1 VEPFEL
7 RIQSPGRILFGAGVS
22 GRLATVVGELGGR
35 KALLLTDQGLS
46 RTGLPQGL
54 CVGVAAAGIPC
65 ELYDQLAGEP
75 DEATVDRASERFR
88 AGRFDFVIGVGGGS
102 ALDTAKAVAALGTGG
117 SVLAETYGKNTITR
131 EVGLV
136 LVPTTAG
143 TGSEATPNALF
154 IDAHRTKQA
163 VISPHLLP
171 DVAVLDPSLT
181 LNLPPRITAATGMD
195 ALAHCVESWLS
206 VNGNALS
213 EAYAYE
219 GVRLVAGSLETAVA
233 NGANLEARGNMLLG
247 SLLGGL
253 ALTIAGTTA
262 VHALSYPLGKRGV
275 PHGVANGL
283 LLPRVLEF
291 NRPASEERLAALA
304 PAFGLPVADRAALGE
319 AVVRRIQE
327 LLVRLPVSKT
337 LGEVGVEAREIP
349 AMAAESLLNERL
361 LRNNPRSLSQE
372 EAEGIYRRCL

>member
-1 VEPFEL
+1 MEPFEL
-7 RIQSPGRILFGAGVS
+7 LIRSPGRIIFGVGSS
-22 GRLATVVGELGGR
+22 GRLAAVVSELGCR
-35 KALLLTDQGLS
+35 KPLLVTDRGLS
-46 RTGLPQGL
+46 GTGLPQGL
-54 CVGVAAAGIPC
+54 CAGLAAAGIPC

-75 DEATVDRASERFR
+75 DEATVDRAIERFR
-88 AGRFDFVIGVGGGS
+88 AGQFDLIVGVGGGS
-102 ALDTAKAVAALGTGG
+102 ALDTAKAVAALGKEGG
-117 SVLAETYGKNTITR
+117 ALAGAYGKDSVTR
-131 EVGLV
+131 AVGLV
-136 LVPTTAG
+136 LIPTTAG

-163 VISPHLLP
+163 LISQALLP

-181 LNLPPRITAATGMD
+181 LKLPPRITAATGMD

-219 GVRLVAGSLETAVA
+219 GVRLVAGSLETAVT
-233 NGANLEARGNMLLG
+233 NGANLEARGGMLLG
-247 SLLGGL
+247 SLLGGM

-291 NRPASEERLAALA
+291 NRPACADRLAALA
-304 PAFGLPVADRAALGE
+304 PSFGLQGLDRAALAE
-319 AVVRRIQE
+319 AVVRRVQE
-327 LLVRLPVSKT
+327 LLARLPVPKT
-337 LGEVGVEAREIP
+337 LGEVGVDAGEVP

-361 LRNNPRSLSQE
+361 LRNNPRSLNQE
-372 EAEGIYRRCL
+372 QAEGIYRRCL